1 MTLSTLPTG
10 RLPNWVSVPR
20 DRLVR
25 VPAGV
30 DYSTSRLSRKTP
42 FSPCAILRCTRF
54 TFMPSPKETILV
66 IDDDP
71 DVLSLIEDMLH
82 GSGYTVLST
91 GDPQAALLIART
103 HPDPIHLLMT
113 DVVMPLMAGSTLSEE
128 FRILRP
134 GARVLFMSGYETV
147 EAYGVRLAPG
157 EPVLHKPFKR
167 SHLEQTIRAALL
179 YHLPGSRPRTSPR

>member
-1 MTLSTLPTG
+1 
-10 RLPNWVSVPR
+10 
-20 DRLVR
+20 
-25 VPAGV
+25 
-30 DYSTSRLSRKTP
+30 
-42 FSPCAILRCTRF
+42 
-54 TFMPSPKETILV
+54 MPSSKETILV

-71 DVLSLIEDMLH
+71 EVLSLVEDMLH
-82 GSGYTVLST
+82 GSGYTVLTT
-91 GDPQAALLIART
+91 GDPQVALRIART
-103 HPDPIHLLMT
+103 HPDPIHLLLT

-179 YHLPGSRPRTSPR
+179 HHLPGSRPRTSPRR

>member
-1 MTLSTLPTG
+1 M
-10 RLPNWVSVPR
+10 R
-20 DRLVR
+20 
-25 VPAGV
+25 
-30 DYSTSRLSRKTP
+30 
-42 FSPCAILRCTRF
+42 
-54 TFMPSPKETILV
+54 SPKETILV

-71 DVLSLIEDMLH
+71 EVLSLIEDMLH
-82 GSGYTVLST
+82 GSGYTLLTT
-91 GDPQAALLIART
+91 GDPQVALLIART
-103 HPDPIHLLMT
+103 HPDPIHLLLT
-113 DVVMPLMAGSTLSEE
+113 DVVMPLMPGATLCEE

-179 YHLPGSRPRTSPR
+179 YHLPASWPQTSPRQ